1 MAAAPHT
8 IGLTGAIASGKST
21 ALEIL
26 GRLGAA
32 TISADGIVHELLDA
46 EPLRSRLIDRWGDQ
60 ILAGAAAG
68 GGEIDRAAVGRI
80 VFADPAELAW
90 LEAQIH
96 PLVGERIAAW
106 LAGAPAAAEF
116 AAAEIPLLFEGELHS
131 AFDTTVAIVAAD
143 RLRNSR
149 AEARGHALTPER
161 ERLQLPQSE
170 KAERADHVVT
180 NDGTPEQLEAE
191 LAALLATLAAR
202 ARR

>member
-1 MAAAPHT
+1 MC
-8 IGLTGAIASGKST
+8 I
-21 ALEIL
+21 
-26 GRLGAA
+26 R
-32 TISADGIVHELLDA
+32 
-46 EPLRSRLIDRWGDQ
+46 DR
-60 ILAGAAAG
+60 
-68 GGEIDRAAVGRI
+68 
-80 VFADPAELAW
+80 
-90 LEAQIH
+90 IH